1 MSPQSRKRGITGRV
15 AMNSNVNR
23 NPDFYLFHI
32 QNNQY
37 RSVAI
42 EFNVEEL
49 FVENPNNPIIWPDGT
64 TTAPPAV
71 PECGFNGCPYDPTIL
86 TVSLVIPTVTV
97 AVLVIIICCIYG
109 RIIVV
114 VVNRKKK
121 RERDIA
127 NMLWKVK
134 YEDIHI
140 GLPRSF
146 SHSSGIRFGRV
157 AGLNSRNK
165 LLGKDSRTTV
175 SGMNSF
181 ASFAAKQNQ
190 LFAQIGTY
198 KGTIVAISSLNPNR
212 FNLTKDVMSD
222 LKSLH
227 VLRHENLNV
236 FIGAVPEGEHACTL
250 MQYCARGSLMDII
263 ANEDIN
269 IDVMFKISFT
279 TDIIK
284 GMEYLH
290 KSSVRSHGYLKSS
303 NCVVDSRWVVK
314 ITDYGVLNTAFKD
327 DSLSDYQLYTRQLWT
342 APELLRMANP
352 PAKGTQKGDVYSFAI
367 LVQEIVFRSEPYY
380 LNEEEPQDI
389 IERVTKLENPP
400 YRPYLPH
407 DIDASSAE
415 VIPLVLKCWS
425 EDPQERPDF
434 TQIRKTAHIL
444 NKGRRAHILDNM
456 IEMMEKYTS
465 NLEEIVAERTDE
477 LIREKKKTDMLLYK
491 LLPISVAEQLKSGQ
505 SVSAETFDSVSLF
518 FSDIVSFTEIAAQST
533 PMQFLTLRIHIS
545 SDMNSALHALEE
557 GFETKRRG
565 DVQIKGKGT
574 QTTYW
579 LTGKQGYEKQLPKWD
594 RESLDSTD
602 SAVAGL
608 MDSPVLSV
616 KK

>member
-1 MSPQSRKRGITGRV
+1 
-15 AMNSNVNR
+15 MNSNVNR

-109 RIIVV
+109 
-114 VVNRKKK
+114 KKK

-222 LKSLH
+222 LKS
-227 VLRHENLNV
+227 
-236 FIGAVPEGEHACTL
+236 
-250 MQYCARGSLMDII
+250 DII

-533 PMQFLTLRIHIS
+533 PMQ
-545 SDMNSALHALEE
+545 
-557 GFETKRRG
+557 
-565 DVQIKGKGT
+565 GKGT